1 MTRQRDLRKED
12 LLLASQLA
20 RGQVLAAVA
29 ELGEG
34 ADAVADR
41 VQQLR
46 RWLSSPW
53 VLAAGAA
60 GALVLG
66 VALRRVRALSVL
78 RWGWLLWRLWRAAV
92 PALRS
97 PVLFRT
103 IRGQAESA

>member
-12 LLLASQLA
+12 LLLASRLA
-20 RGQVLAAVA
+20 RGQVMGAVA

-34 ADAVADR
+34 ADAIADR

-53 VLAAGAA
+53 VWAAGGA

-66 VALRRVRALSVL
+66 VALRRVSAVSVL
-78 RWGWLLWRLWRAAV
+78 RWGWLALRLWRAAV
-92 PALRS
+92 PALRA
-97 PVLFRT
+97 PVHYRT
-103 IRGQAESA
+103 TGGHAQWA